1 MVQVWMLLVEL
12 AAQLVQS
19 VSVMLCVTSS
29 FKVIN
34 NGTSVDV
41 TGRTSSSASAE
52 CQRDALCH
60 KLIQGYQQRYKY
72 GCYW

>member
-1 MVQVWMLLVEL
+1 MLLVEQ

-19 VSVMLCVTSS
+19 GSAMLCVTNS

-41 TGRTSSSASAE
+41 TGRTSSSAGAE

-60 KLIQGYQQRYKY
+60 KFIQDYQQWYKC

>member
-1 MVQVWMLLVEL
+1 MLLVER

-19 VSVMLCVTSS
+19 ASAMLCVTSS

-41 TGRTSSSASAE
+41 TGRTSSSAGAE
-52 CQRDALCH
+52 WQRDGLCH
-60 KLIQGYQQRYKY
+60 KLIQGYQQRYKC

>member
-1 MVQVWMLLVEL
+1 MLLVER

-19 VSVMLCVTSS
+19 ASAMLCVTSS

-41 TGRTSSSASAE
+41 TGRTNSSAGAE
-52 CQRDALCH
+52 WQCDALCH
-60 KLIQGYQQRYKY
+60 KLIQGYQQWYKCR
-72 GCYW
+72 CYW

>member
-1 MVQVWMLLVEL
+1 MVQVWTLLVEQ

-19 VSVMLCVTSS
+19 GSAILCVTSS

-34 NGTSVDV
+34 NGTSLDV
-41 TGRTSSSASAE
+41 TGRTSSSAGAE
-52 CQRDALCH
+52 WQRDALCH
-60 KLIQGYQQRYKY
+60 KLIQCYQERYKC